1 LVAYLVVE
9 DPVEQQL
16 VMVGLSAAE
25 EEPVARHHSK
35 MNWM

>member
-16 VMVGLSAAE
+16 VMVGLSAAA
-25 EEPVARHHSK
+25 EEPVADNQVK
-35 MNWM
+35 